1 MTNPI
6 ALTLTLLIG
15 ALILGDLA
23 IFGSEHLL
31 FLGKKFFVLLDW
43 VAFWR

>member
-1 MTNPI
+1 MTNFI
-6 ALTLTLLIG
+6 AVVMGVVLVT
-15 ALILGDLA
+15 ALGIDYA

>member
-1 MTNPI
+1 MTNSI
-6 ALTLTLLIG
+6 ALVLG
-15 ALILGDLA
+15 LILILA
-23 IFGSEHLL
+23 VGTDYFVYDSEHLL